1 MNRIKLLLAVGPLL
15 ASLAMLAIL
24 LAISTQP
31 GDAAARRLD
40 LTLRQASELAPRIV
54 SMNADASAGA
64 GLADVAAV
72 IAELDAALAERL
84 QLANESFGALHPE
97 NPAPGTRTRRLV
109 TSWFDAI
116 DAGSGE
122 RPTVESLRA
131 RFAAV
136 NATAAVFRT
145 RTEALRAA
153 HARWQRLD
161 RFVDSES
168 RGLVGELRARGAGSE
183 ADSIFGAAQQLRE
196 RLAGAIAVRPAE
208 AEQLVT
214 AMAQSVSLANPEEA
228 SRLRGLVGAMRD
240 LRPARG
246 ALRDAEE
253 ALADSPLPR
262 LLTEL
267 REQVAA
273 DLDHRLSTIGD
284 ARVLLNVYT
293 ALLLLVLV
301 YFGLRL
307 RGSYAELG
315 RSHEQL
321 EVRVQERT
329 RDLVQANED
338 LKESQVQLV
347 QAEKMSSLGQLVA
360 GVMHEI
366 NTPLMYV
373 RSNVDTCADNI
384 TTLAGE
390 FAPAVALASA
400 LRRGETDKAML
411 QRHLGAMKKGID
423 PEEVDLSLEEIAQL
437 TLDTQE
443 GLEQISELVQSLK
456 DFSRLDRADE
466 DRFDVREG
474 LEKTLTITRNLL
486 KYGVEVVRD
495 FEEVPRI
502 RCAPSRLNQVF
513 INMVTNAVQAMD
525 GKGRLELATRDLG
538 DAVQVTITDSG
549 CGISP
554 EHLSKITDPF
564 FTTKPVGEGTGL
576 GMSIVR
582 QIIDEHDGRLDVESE
597 VGVGTVMTVTLP
609 LERTPR
615 DAPEDMPA
623 EEAA

>member
-1 MNRIKLLLAVGPLL
+1 MSRIKLLLAALPIVGSLL
-15 ASLAMLAIL
+15 TLAML

-40 LTLRQASELAPRIV
+40 LALRQANELAPRIV
-54 SMNADASAGA
+54 SLNAESLAGA
-64 GLADVAAV
+64 GLTDLAAA
-72 IAELDAALAERL
+72 ITELDGAFAERL
-84 QLANESFGALHPE
+84 DLANEAFATLYPE
-97 NPAPGTRTRRLV
+97 NPAAGTQARQLV
-109 TSWFDAI
+109 SRWFDAI
-116 DAGSGE
+116 DIGAGDAASAE
-122 RPTVESLRA
+122 ALRSD
-131 RFAAV
+131 FAAV

-145 RTEALRAA
+145 RTDAVRRA

-161 RFVDSES
+161 RFVESES
-168 RGLVGELRARGAGSE
+168 RGLVGDLRSRGADDE
-183 ADSIFGAAQQLRE
+183 ADRIFGAVQQLRE
-196 RLAGAIAVRPAE
+196 RLSRTIAVRPAE
-208 AEQLVT
+208 ADQIVS
-214 AMAQSVSLANPEEA
+214 AMAQSVVLADPDEA
-228 SRLRGLVGAMRD
+228 SRLRGLVAAMRD
-240 LRPARG
+240 LRPSRG

-253 ALADSPLPR
+253 ALADSPLPG
-262 LLTEL
+262 LLTGL

-273 DLDHRLSTIGD
+273 GLLQRSSTIGD

-293 ALLLLVLV
+293 ASLLLVLV

-315 RSHEQL
+315 RSYEQL
-321 EVRVQERT
+321 EVRVEERT
-329 RDLVQANED
+329 RDLVRANEE

-384 TTLAGE
+384 TALAEG
-390 FAPAVALASA
+390 FSPAVELASA
-400 LRRGETDKAML
+400 LRQGRTDKATL
-411 QRHLGAMKKGID
+411 QQHLLAMKKGID
-423 PEEVDLSLEEIAQL
+423 PEEIDLSLEEITQL
-437 TLDTQE
+437 TIDTQE

-486 KYGVEVVRD
+486 KYGVEVVKD
-495 FEEVPRI
+495 FGDVPRI
-502 RCAPSRLNQVF
+502 LCAPSRLNQVF

-525 GKGRLELATRDLG
+525 GEGRLELATRDLG
-538 DAVQVTITDSG
+538 DAVQVVISDTG
-549 CGISP
+549 CGIPP

-582 QIIDEHDGRLDVESE
+582 QIIDEHGGELDIASE

-609 LERTPR
+609 VERAPR
-615 DAPEDMPA
+615 DSAEDFPA